1 MLLFLTTIFFI
12 TTCTGIN
19 LVELLFKSKINE
31 AKCFARCQSA
41 ETELERTRCLS
52 LCDVL
57 INNPEDEDICSLSS
71 VCSGGCEVACDTADD
86 DLEKTKFEA
95 GSLDRCQLSWNLEKT
110 GGDVVFLIAGRDQA
124 GMWNLISNTVVDTS
138 MELSYTL
145 AAKMVEIQI
154 FAVGAHD
161 VHDVTSVDVGDN
173 QCQENVPQPLEWREE
188 EEINLEE
195 EHDVLEGLEVI
206 IEKDM
211 ETIIKENT
219 SIAAT
224 VVLALLSMFAIFFTV
239 AIIIVRHRQ
248 QKTKDVQVDQFY
260 ETVPEL
266 PYSPPVRS
274 ALEVRKPHHGVLAE
288 TLLQPRVISTIMESE
303 EYEDIEVS
311 S

>member
-1 MLLFLTTIFFI
+1 M
-12 TTCTGIN
+12 
-19 LVELLFKSKINE
+19 
-31 AKCFARCQSA
+31 R
-41 ETELERTRCLS
+41 

-71 VCSGGCEVACDTADD
+71 VCSGGCKVACEAAEDKD
-86 DLEKTKFEA
+86 DLEVTQFEA
-95 GSLDRCQLSWNLEKT
+95 GSLDKCQLSWTLEKSD
-110 GGDVVFLIAGRDQA
+110 GDVVFLIAGRDQA

-138 MELSYTL
+138 MELSYSL
-145 AAKMVEIQI
+145 AAKMEEVQI
-154 FAVGAHD
+154 FAVGAHE
-161 VHDVTSVDVGDN
+161 VHDIISVDVADN
-173 QCQENVPQPLEWREE
+173 QCQENVPQPQEWREE
-188 EEINLEE
+188 EEEIILE
-195 EHDVLEGLEVI
+195 DYPSLEGLEVI
-206 IEKDM
+206 MEKDM

-239 AIIIVRHRQ
+239 AIIIVRLRQ
-248 QKTKDVQVDQFY
+248 QRTKDVQVGQFY

-274 ALEVRKPHHGVLAE
+274 ALEVRNPHHAVLTE

-303 EYEDIEVS
+303 EYEDIELS